1 MKTITRFED
10 LHCWKAARILVK
22 HVYLFSHNGPL
33 ANDWVTRS
41 QLRRAALS
49 IMNNIAEGFGRFS
62 TKDSIRFLDI
72 AKASCNEVK
81 SMLYLFEDIEY
92 LPSEIIQQLHE
103 ELDSAAKLT
112 NGFIRYLNNK
122 LQNQIPKPP
131 PKKN

>member
-10 LHCWKAARILVK
+10 LHCWKAARLFAK
-22 HVYLFSHNGPL
+22 HAYQFSQGGHL

-41 QLRRAALS
+41 QFRRASLS

-92 LPSEIIQQLHE
+92 LPITTIQQLHG
-103 ELDSAAKLT
+103 ELDSAAKLI
-112 NGFIRYLNNK
+112 NGFIRYLTNK
-122 LQNQIPKPP
+122 SQA
-131 PKKN
+131 